1 MYWLVVW
8 TVLVT
13 WCEATSKFPAGFQ
26 FGSATSAYQVE
37 GAWNASDKSP
47 SIWDVF
53 IHENPSAIA
62 DHSNGDV
69 ACDSYHLWK
78 EDIALAQSLGLN
90 FYRFSISWPRLLPE
104 GFSNHVSKDG
114 TTYYNNLINGLLSV
128 GIEPVV
134 TLYHWD
140 LPQNLQDL
148 GGWTNIEI
156 VDWFQ
161 EYARVAFTL
170 FGDRVKTWVTINEP
184 TSFCNVGYGTGILAP
199 GVVSPGIG
207 EYLCAKN
214 ALLSHA
220 KAYRLYEK
228 EFRDKYKG
236 QVGLT
241 NQFVWYEAK
250 NPGQE
255 KNAQLARDLGELY
268 TFPIFSD
275 VGGWP
280 PNIESIIAKNSRAEN
295 YSSSRLPALTE
306 EEINLVKG
314 SADFFGVNYYT
325 SRLVGEASHHEQI
338 LVWPLFGSRELRL
351 VFSYDSTWLPRY
363 DWIASYPPGIRRLMK
378 SLTERYGNIEI
389 KIFENGF
396 GTSDPSLNDTMR
408 VQYIRDH
415 LKQVLLSIT
424 EDGVN
429 VTAYT
434 AWALIDNFE
443 WNSGY
448 KPRFGIV
455 QVDYN
460 DPTLKRTPR
469 ASAHYYADV
478 IKKREV

>member
-8 TVLVT
+8 TAIVT
-13 WCEATSKFPAGFQ
+13 WCEAASKFPDGFQ
-26 FGSATSAYQVE
+26 FGTATSAYQVE
-37 GAWNASDKSP
+37 GGWNASDKSP
-47 SIWDVF
+47 SIWDVY

-62 DHSNGDV
+62 DHSTGDV

-78 EDIALAQSLGLN
+78 EDISLARTLQLN

-104 GFSNHVSKDG
+104 GFSNNVSEDG
-114 TTYYNNLINGLLSV
+114 TRYYNNLINGLLTV

-148 GGWTNIEI
+148 GGWTNSKI
-156 VDWFQ
+156 VDWFVA
-161 EYARVAFTL
+161 YSRVAFTL

-184 TSFCNVGYGTGILAP
+184 TSFCNVGYETGILAP
-199 GVVSPGIG
+199 GITSPGIG

-220 KAYRLYEK
+220 KAYRLYEQ
-228 EFRDKYKG
+228 EFKDKYKG

-241 NQFVWYEAK
+241 DQHVWYEPK
-250 NPGQE
+250 TPFQE
-255 KNAQLARDLGELY
+255 QNAQMARELGQLY

-275 VGGWP
+275 IGGWP
-280 PNIESIIAKNSRAEN
+280 PNIESIIARNSRAEKF
-295 YSSSRLPALTE
+295 SSSRLPVFTE
-306 EEINLVKG
+306 EEKKLVKG
-314 SADFFGVNYYT
+314 SADFCGVNYYT
-325 SRLVGEASHHEQI
+325 SRLVEKACHQEQKTF
-338 LVWPLFGSRELRL
+338 WPLYGSPELDL
-351 VFSYDSTWLPRY
+351 AFSYNSTWLPRY
-363 DWIASYPPGIRRLMK
+363 NWLASYPPGIRRLLK

-396 GTSDPSLNDTMR
+396 GTSDASLNDTIR

-415 LKQVLLSIT
+415 LEQVLLSIT

-443 WNSGY
+443 WNSGF

-455 QVDYN
+455 HVDYN
-460 DPTLKRTPR
+460 DPNLKRTPR
-469 ASAHYYADV
+469 ASAYYYADV
-478 IKKREV
+478 IKKREI

>member
-8 TVLVT
+8 TILVT
-13 WCEATSKFPAGFQ
+13 WCEAASKFPAGFQ

-53 IHENPSAIA
+53 VHEHPSAIA
-62 DHSNGDV
+62 DHTNGDV

-78 EDIALAQSLGLN
+78 EDIALARSLGLN

-104 GFSNHVSKDG
+104 GFSNNVSKDG
-114 TTYYNNLINGLLSV
+114 TTYYNNLINGLLGV

-148 GGWTNIEI
+148 GGWTNNEI
-156 VDWFQ
+156 VNWFE

-170 FGDRVKTWVTINEP
+170 FGDRVKTWVTVNEP
-184 TSFCNVGYGTGILAP
+184 SNFCDMGYDSELL
-199 GVVSPGIG
+199 VSRVDVTRIG
-207 EYLCAKN
+207 RYLCAKN
-214 ALLSHA
+214 VLLSHA
-220 KAYRLYEK
+220 KAYRLYDK

-241 NQFVWYEAK
+241 NQYVWYEPK
-250 NPGQE
+250 TPGQE
-255 KNAQLARDLGELY
+255 QNAQLAREFGQLY

-275 VGGWP
+275 IGGWP
-280 PNIESIIAKNSRAEN
+280 PNIESIIAKNSRAAN
-295 YSSSRLPALTE
+295 FSRSRLPAFTE

-314 SADFFGVNYYT
+314 SADFCGVNYYS
-325 SRLVGEASHHEQI
+325 SRLVEEANEHILFQLGEENK
-338 LVWPLFGSRELRL
+338 ELGL
-351 VFSYDSTWLPRY
+351 GYSYDSTWLPRY
-363 DWIASYPPGIRRLMK
+363 DWLVSYPPGIRRVMK

-389 KIFENGF
+389 KILENGF

-415 LKQVLLSIT
+415 LEQVLLSIR

-434 AWALIDNFE
+434 VWALIDNFE
-443 WNSGY
+443 WVSGY
-448 KPRFGIV
+448 ESRFGIV
-455 QVDYN
+455 HVDYN

-469 ASAHYYADV
+469 ASAYYYADV